1 MIDIDESIDIVWAA
15 LEDYRSKL
23 IPEGRPVN
31 DKRWDDIC
39 TAMAVIT
46 EDLGLEKPH
55 D

>member
-46 EDLGLEKPH
+46 EDLGLEQPH